1 MAKFRIII
9 LENLIKTL
17 IFIKIVCYNENG
29 EIMKKIVLFDNEYN
43 VVKDEHDVFDLE
55 EVSSLATDYFKPYDY
70 IFGDYSYGKL
80 RLKGFYNDNNKNS
93 NKINKLSYLDSYIK
107 NYCAYNC
114 KYFLIEKLKKNE

>member
-114 KYFLIEKLKKNE
+114 KYFLIEKLKK

>member
-1 MAKFRIII
+1 MYDII
-9 LENLIKTL
+9 K
-17 IFIKIVCYNENG
+17 NG
-29 EIMKKIVLFDNEYN
+29 EIMKKIVLFNNEYN
-43 VVKDEHDVFDLE
+43 IAKDEHDVFDFD

-80 RLKGFYNDNNKNS
+80 RLKGFYNDNNKNA

-114 KYFLIEKLKKNE
+114 KYFLLEKIKKMDK